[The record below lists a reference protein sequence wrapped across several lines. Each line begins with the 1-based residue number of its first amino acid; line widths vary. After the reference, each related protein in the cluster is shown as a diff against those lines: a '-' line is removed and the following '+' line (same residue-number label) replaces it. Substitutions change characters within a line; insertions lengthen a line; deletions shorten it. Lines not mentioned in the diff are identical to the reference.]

1 MEKQSCKLSYNA
13 KSRQNCRK
21 NIKCPQAPPEISI
34 YMIDTPYII
43 KKIWGILL
51 SVSVNPKR
59 KTAVFMLFF
68 MIISIL
74 IDPLVCLKTNAAE
87 PAPDCESAVL
97 MEEATGKVIYE
108 RNADERLAPAS
119 ITKVMTLILIFEA
132 MDKGQYGLK
141 DEVST
146 SERAAG
152 MGGSNVYL
160 EPGETLSVE
169 DMIKCICIASANDAA
184 VAMAEFTC
192 GTQEQFVD
200 KMNEKAA
207 ALGMMNTHFVNSHGL
222 DAKDHYSCARDIA
235 IMSRELITK
244 HPEITKYTTIWM
256 DTIIHRTRRG
266 EKEFGLNNTNKL
278 IRTYKGITGLK
289 TGSTDTAGFC
299 LSATAKRNGVG
310 LIAVV
315 MKAKT
320 PKIRFADCAGL
331 LDYGFA
337 NCFVYQN
344 SELDKKEFT
353 VDVTEGKNDDV
364 KGKLKNGFQHVFIG
378 EDKRKEVTYKIMA
391 KEVKAPVNEGDVIGR
406 VEFFCENSKIGDVD
420 ILAVSDVERFT
431 YKDCFRYVLEHFL
444 I

>member
-1 MEKQSCKLSYNA
+1 MFKDK
-13 KSRQNCRK
+13 KRT
-21 NIKCPQAPPEISI
+21 ISFLI
-34 YMIDTPYII
+34 LTSVLVSLMINPC
-43 KKIWGILL
+43 
-51 SVSVNPKR
+51 VSIRTK
-59 KTAVFMLFF
+59 
-68 MIISIL
+68 
-74 IDPLVCLKTNAAE
+74 AAE
-87 PAPDCESAVL
+87 PAPDCESAIL

-108 RNADERLAPAS
+108 RKADERLAPAS

-132 MDKGQYGLK
+132 LDKGQYTLK

-192 GTQEQFVD
+192 GTQEAFVD

-207 ALGMMNTHFVNSHGL
+207 ELGMKNTHFVNSHGL
-222 DAKDHYSCARDIA
+222 DTEDHYSCARDIA

-244 HPEITKYTTIWM
+244 HPQITDYTTIWM
-256 DTIIHRTRRG
+256 DTIIHKTRRG

-320 PKIRFADCAGL
+320 AKVRFSDCAGL

-337 NCFVYQN
+337 NCFVYYDEIN
-344 SELDKKEFT
+344 EKEFT
-353 VDVTEGKNDDV
+353 VEVKEGKEDV
-364 KGKLKNGFQHVFIG
+364 VRGKMKSGFNNVFIG
-378 EDKRKEVTYKIMA
+378 EDKRRNVDYQISFDD
-391 KEVKAPVNEGDVIGR
+391 VKAPVDKGDVIGR

-420 ILAVSDVERFT
+420 IIAVSDVERFT
-431 YKDCFRYVLEHFL
+431 YKDCFRYVMDRFL
-444 I
+444 VAL

>member
-1 MEKQSCKLSYNA
+1 MFKDK
-13 KSRQNCRK
+13 KRT
-21 NIKCPQAPPEISI
+21 ISFLI
-34 YMIDTPYII
+34 LTSVLVSLMINPC
-43 KKIWGILL
+43 
-51 SVSVNPKR
+51 VSIRTK
-59 KTAVFMLFF
+59 
-68 MIISIL
+68 
-74 IDPLVCLKTNAAE
+74 AAE
-87 PAPDCESAVL
+87 PAPDCESAIL
-97 MEEATGKVIYE
+97 MEEATGEVIYE
-108 RNADERLAPAS
+108 RKADERLAPAS

-132 MDKGQYGLK
+132 MDKGQYSLK

-192 GTQEQFVD
+192 GTQEAFVD

-207 ALGMMNTHFVNSHGL
+207 ELGMKNTHFVNSHGL
-222 DAKDHYSCARDIA
+222 DTEDHYSCARDIA

-244 HPEITKYTTIWM
+244 HPQITDYTTIWM
-256 DTIIHRTRRG
+256 DTIIHKTRRG

-320 PKIRFADCAGL
+320 AKVRFSDCAGL

-337 NCFVYQN
+337 NCFVYYDEIN
-344 SELDKKEFT
+344 EKEFT
-353 VDVTEGKNDDV
+353 VEVKEGKEDV
-364 KGKLKNGFQHVFIG
+364 VRGKMKSGFNNVFIG
-378 EDKRKEVTYKIMA
+378 EDKRRNVDYQISFDD
-391 KEVKAPVNEGDVIGR
+391 VKAPVDKGDVIGR

-420 ILAVSDVERFT
+420 IIAVSDVERFT
-431 YKDCFRYVLEHFL
+431 YKDCFRYVMDRFL
-444 I
+444 VAL